1 MMVKRSIEQSNA
13 QLSKSLAF
21 RCRPDSILLNNP
33 MSSSKSR
40 KSRAVPL
47 TILTAVALAT
57 TTACNDRRK
66 EVRDC
71 VDAQNHI
78 VPDSSCQAPS
88 GSGGGGGYHYI
99 YGGASG
105 GNIGDTVSG
114 GSSAP
119 DPGAEVVSESVARG
133 GLGHGGDGHGGGGEG
148 E

>member
-1 MMVKRSIEQSNA
+1 MSV
-13 QLSKSLAF
+13 SKT
-21 RCRPDSILLNNP
+21 
-33 MSSSKSR
+33 R
-40 KSRAVPL
+40 KSKAVPH

-57 TTACNDRRK
+57 TTGCDDRRQ

-78 VPDSSCQAPS
+78 VPDGRCQSPG
-88 GSGGGGGYHYI
+88 GSGGVGGGGYHYI

-114 GSSAP
+114 GSDTP
-119 DPGAEVVSESVARG
+119 EPGAEVVSESVARG
-133 GLGHGGDGHGGGGEG
+133 GLGHGGEGNGGEGHGGGGEG

>member
-1 MMVKRSIEQSNA
+1 
-13 QLSKSLAF
+13 
-21 RCRPDSILLNNP
+21 
-33 MSSSKSR
+33 MSVSKSR

-57 TTACNDRRK
+57 TAACNDHRE

-78 VPDSSCQAPS
+78 VPDGQCRAPGGSIPS
-88 GSGGGGGYHYI
+88 GGGGGGGYHYI

-105 GNIGDTVSG
+105 GNIGDEVSG
-114 GSSAP
+114 GSSTP
-119 DPGAEVVSESVARG
+119 EPGAEVVSEGVARG
-133 GLGHGGDGHGGGGEG
+133 GFGHGGGGGEG